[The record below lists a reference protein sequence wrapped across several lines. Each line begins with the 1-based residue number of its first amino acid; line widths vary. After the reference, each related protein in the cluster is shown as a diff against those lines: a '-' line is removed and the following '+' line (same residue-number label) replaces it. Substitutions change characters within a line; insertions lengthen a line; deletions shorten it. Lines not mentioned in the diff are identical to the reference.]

1 MSAVK
6 AWVSS
11 KRATTADVHH
21 IRAVE
26 GLGALLG
33 NEASPVEAAGII
45 IVVYEDLLLSRSGVT
60 NNECDGENKNN
71 VFWALYMC
79 EAIRTFGSESEW
91 ESYLCAKTVQSTT
104 KADRRVSTYS
114 NNEQVHIGI
123 QNLDL

>member
-1 MSAVK
+1 MDAAQ
-6 AWVSS
+6 AWTLS
-11 KRATTADVHH
+11 KRASTADVHH
-21 IRAVE
+21 VRAIN
-26 GLGALLG
+26 GLGALLA
-33 NEASPVEAAGII
+33 NEASPVEAAEII
-45 IVVYEDLLLSRSGVT
+45 TKAYEDFLLSDPDVTTTEFDSG
-60 NNECDGENKNN
+60 NKIMA
-71 VFWALYMC
+71 FWALYMC